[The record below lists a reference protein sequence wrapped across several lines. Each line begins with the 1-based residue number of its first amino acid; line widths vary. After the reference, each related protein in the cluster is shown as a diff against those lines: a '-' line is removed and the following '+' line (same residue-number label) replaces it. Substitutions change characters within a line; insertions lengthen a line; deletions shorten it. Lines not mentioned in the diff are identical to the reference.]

1 MKPTISITI
10 PTLNEESYVPRLL
23 RSLAHQRVAMQVFVI
38 DAHSEDGT
46 KRVVE
51 ACQAL
56 FTGESSLTFVA
67 SPEKGISFQ
76 RNYGA
81 RLATSDTLLFLDA
94 DVLVPENALQR
105 MLSEFVKRKL
115 DIASTLLCPDEKDVR
130 GSAIFLLGR
139 IFQRIMLLRN
149 RAYFAGSCTLC
160 RAAAFRSSGGYDEAQ
175 KVGED
180 VDLSLRMS
188 ARGRAGLLSVRM
200 PVSMRRFKKYGY
212 WKVFVQWFL
221 GIAASVLGV
230 ENKIA
235 VHKYPFGEYGKV

>member
-1 MKPTISITI
+1 MASVSIII
-10 PTLNEESYVPRLL
+10 PTLNEELFVPRLL
-23 RSLAHQRVAMQVFVI
+23 RSLANQRVAMQVLVV

-46 KRVVE
+46 KKVVE
-51 ACQAL
+51 ECRAL
-56 FTGESSLTFVA
+56 FTGESSLTFVE

-81 RLATSDTLLFLDA
+81 KLATSDTLLFLDA
-94 DVLVPENALQR
+94 DVLMPDDLLNIILV
-105 MLSEFVKRKL
+105 EFHARKF
-115 DIASTLLCPDEKDVR
+115 DIASTLLYPDEPDIR

-139 IFQRIMLLRN
+139 IFQRAMLVGN

-160 RAAAFRSSGGYDEAQ
+160 RADALRASGGYDEAM

-188 ARGRAGLLSVRM
+188 AHGRAGLLSIWM

-212 WKVFVQWFL
+212 GKVFVQWFS
-221 GIAASVLGV
+221 GIAHKVLGFEEKV
-230 ENKIA
+230 DA
-235 VHKYPFGEYGKV
+235 AKYPFGEYGAG